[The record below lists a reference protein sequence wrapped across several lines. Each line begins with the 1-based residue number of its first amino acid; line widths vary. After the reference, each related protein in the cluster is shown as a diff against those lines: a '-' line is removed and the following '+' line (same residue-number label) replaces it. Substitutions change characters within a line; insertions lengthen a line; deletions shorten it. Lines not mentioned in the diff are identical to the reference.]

1 MAYQLNI
8 TNKENYLLAEVSGE
22 FDYTIDHEFFPELI
36 DSCFAYNRPK
46 LLLDAINL
54 KGFLSTFQRYNIALS
69 VTNTI
74 RKNFDKG
81 IIQIAVVGTEPL
93 IDPDKFGETVATNRG
108 LILKVTTD
116 MEEALKWLQS
126 E

>member
-22 FDYTIDHEFFPELI
+22 FDYTTDHKLFTELI
-36 DSCFAYNRPK
+36 ESCFTYNRPK

-81 IIQIAVVGTEPL
+81 IIQISIVGTEPL
-93 IDPDKFGETVATNRG
+93 IDPDRFGETVATNRG
-108 LILKVTTD
+108 LIVKVTTD